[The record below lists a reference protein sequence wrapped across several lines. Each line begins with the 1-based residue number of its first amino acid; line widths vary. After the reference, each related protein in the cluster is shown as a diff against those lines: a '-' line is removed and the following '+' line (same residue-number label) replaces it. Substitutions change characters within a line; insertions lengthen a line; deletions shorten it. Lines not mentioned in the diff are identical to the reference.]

1 MLGRAS
7 IWLVALAGVAQAATK
22 ELTDTC
28 SGGGAFGLYRRESG
42 CAIGNCDCFPIIYE
56 CDGRLADG
64 MGQCALSR
72 VGWSLILLA
81 FAINLIVP
89 AVFLVSHNIMELA
102 KDKAVSSNSDE
113 HVPNAMDQSKESHG
127 QFYIDLRQFRTSVP
141 DTALGL
147 RAEPKIFLE
156 TMSKRWVQVVCYW
169 LVLASLGCFA
179 LLVPPISM
187 DETSFPLVR
196 QNTTE
201 INATAYT
208 IASSSTND
216 LPGSTRFLSLQ
227 GDFCGVAN
235 DALPTQGAFTLSL
248 AYNITFAMDGVVLFD
263 QINGFKA
270 LNCVCDHGSCALRKV
285 EEGAMGALP
294 LVYFPWYQDAWH
306 PFKNGTEE
314 HTFSV
319 AASFSFASHDLIP
332 FMRLRPVAHLL
343 FLSHHAFMERVL
355 DIVNLC
361 VFLLDMGVL
370 LTYAVKVR
378 SAPWLPER
386 RVVYVMC
393 GVNLLASCPMLYL
406 SEYLDLSESFQAML
420 YASEGVFALSC
431 GLWLLAF
438 LFLLD
443 MQRTRTFGARFFVG
457 KFVLGTSVLSLYL
470 YTYLYAADQYLSL
483 LNFGLAIFC
492 STIYMG
498 LMVDVRNN
506 LRAHAYAETRPEQ
519 LTARLLYVI
528 GLTVMY
534 VFFFVALFADPLP
547 TVSPFVP
554 KTVILTDLAVQL
566 ILRTATWVLAVLFL
580 PPTKTTDRHHHVYYT
595 RARTKL
601 PRLTSSQRDFT
612 LAHLK
617 QVVGGRYNRSLSL
630 DDGYLEWRAP
640 DAFVIETACA
650 LYNQSI
656 AIYEEPDFD
665 TEKGCYVVASDAH
678 WTQDGLTL
686 VQHFYD
692 AMTDTY
698 GWVLAGDKR
707 VVVVFRGTLS
717 AANALT
723 DLQVHMTRPAFGV
736 DDDDGSMVH
745 AGFHYA
751 YMTVRDTIRSIVQTA
766 MASMPECQL
775 YVTGHSLGGALA
787 TLMAYDV
794 VTDNRWRLMEDI
806 VVYTYG
812 SPRVGNHKFAAAF
825 KRVVTNCY
833 RVCADGDAIVGTP
846 KRSLAALCFAHL
858 AYKHVGDNVLLS
870 TRARG
875 TFLINPNIVERAF
888 ISRLRVN
895 AIAHLGPAYMNLL
908 ENGTNFTKKTKYVSA
923 RNFDEATPLL
933 YDAI

>member
-1 MLGRAS
+1 
-7 IWLVALAGVAQAATK
+7 
-22 ELTDTC
+22 
-28 SGGGAFGLYRRESG
+28 
-42 CAIGNCDCFPIIYE
+42 
-56 CDGRLADG
+56 
-64 MGQCALSR
+64 
-72 VGWSLILLA
+72 
-81 FAINLIVP
+81 
-89 AVFLVSHNIMELA
+89 
-102 KDKAVSSNSDE
+102 
-113 HVPNAMDQSKESHG
+113 
-127 QFYIDLRQFRTSVP
+127 
-141 DTALGL
+141 
-147 RAEPKIFLE
+147 
-156 TMSKRWVQVVCYW
+156 
-169 LVLASLGCFA
+169 
-179 LLVPPISM
+179 M

-208 IASSSTND
+208 IQSTSTND

-227 GDFCGVAN
+227 GTLLLSLRSTSTKFCQHVGDFCAVAN

-248 AYNITFAMDGVVLFD
+248 AYNITFAMDDIVLFD

-285 EEGAMGALP
+285 EEGAPGALP

-306 PFKNGTEE
+306 PFKNGTEV

-319 AASFSFASHDLIP
+319 AASFSFASRDLIP
-332 FMRLRPVAHLL
+332 FMRLRPLPHLL

-355 DIVNLC
+355 DVVNLC
-361 VFLLDMGVL
+361 VFLLDIGVL

-393 GVNLLASCPMLYL
+393 GVNLLASCPMLYV
-406 SEYLDLSESFQAML
+406 SEYLDLSDNFQAML

-457 KFVLGTSVLSLYL
+457 KFVLGTLVLSLYL

-492 STIYMG
+492 STIYRG

-547 TVSPFVP
+547 TVTPFVP
-554 KTVILTDLAVQL
+554 KTVILTDLAIQL

-640 DAFVIETACA
+640 DAFVVETACG

-656 AIYEEPDFD
+656 AIYEEPEFD
-665 TEKGCYVVASDAH
+665 AEKGCYVVASEAH
-678 WTQDGLTL
+678 WTQDGLSL
-686 VQHFYD
+686 VQPFYD

-707 VVVVFRGTLS
+707 IVVVFRGTLS

-723 DLQVHMTRPAFGV
+723 DLQVHMTRPAFGL
-736 DDDDGSMVH
+736 DDDGPMVH

-751 YMTVRDTIRSIVQTA
+751 YMTMRDTIRGIVQTA

-775 YVTGHSLGGALA
+775 YVTGASLSIS
-787 TLMAYDV
+787 
-794 VTDNRWRLMEDI
+794 N
-806 VVYTYG
+806 
-812 SPRVGNHKFAAAF
+812 
-825 KRVVTNCY
+825 
-833 RVCADGDAIVGTP
+833 VCIL
-846 KRSLAALCFAHL
+846 K
-858 AYKHVGDNVLLS
+858 
-870 TRARG
+870 
-875 TFLINPNIVERAF
+875 
-888 ISRLRVN
+888 
-895 AIAHLGPAYMNLL
+895 
-908 ENGTNFTKKTKYVSA
+908 
-923 RNFDEATPLL
+923 
-933 YDAI
+933 